1 MLNLPLKNNS
11 LDYAT
16 KNKKRKSQF
25 FNQKIHNDDFKK
37 KKNHKPVG
45 VVEKRTEK
53 KNRPTNH
60 DAESNNGEQ
69 QKP

>member
-1 MLNLPLKNNS
+1 MPPKTKKENLSS
-11 LDYAT
+11 LT
-16 KNKKRKSQF
+16 KKSTTM
-25 FNQKIHNDDFKK
+25 ISK